1 MLPDHPVKGL
11 VKAKQNR
18 LVTLG
23 VNQAGKIAARAV
35 AVRIKQ
41 KPPRAEG
48 HLVPHAFK
56 AKHCYFSPNIARGP
70 A

>member
-35 AVRIKQ
+35 AV
-41 KPPRAEG
+41 
-48 HLVPHAFK
+48 
-56 AKHCYFSPNIARGP
+56 
-70 A
+70 